1 MWPAEAFNLAFKAQN
16 FATSTSVIDRN
27 TLGMGK
33 HISIMALE
41 CSPKTNLARRE
52 I

>member
-1 MWPAEAFNLAFKAQN
+1 MWPAEALNLAFKAQN

-41 CSPKTNLARRE
+41 CSPEKK
-52 I
+52 IGPP